1 MNPASDHINATWLA
15 LLRDYQVGYTGLQPT
30 EENPTMKP
38 EPQRTPTAPPFFAA
52 LAEARQYML
61 AHLVPIARATDRD
74 DVPCFN
80 KCPHLGSDGAA
91 GGLDAA
97 EPVVGSFVDCQFVHC
112 LPSFVDESVPSLRLP
127 RLPRLLLPAN
137 ATPNPAATRDSRQ
150 RLAMSALPI
159 RGTPEHA

>member
-61 AHLVPIARATDRD
+61 GRLTPLGQQLVDGLMTHQGWRVGIMALVTDGIGGQSGNAIRLMGFARDGTTACDFAYLYPDGTF
-74 DVPCFN
+74 VEMAPQAFS
-80 KCPHLGSDGAA
+80 LGND
-91 GGLDAA
+91 
-97 EPVVGSFVDCQFVHC
+97 PTT
-112 LPSFVDESVPSLRLP
+112 ES
-127 RLPRLLLPAN
+127 
-137 ATPNPAATRDSRQ
+137 PNQ
-150 RLAMSALPI
+150 
-159 RGTPEHA
+159 